1 MMTEH
6 NGHHG
11 NGANNLQIQVIDERA
26 VLKEVYERSLPR
38 RTARVRIYIA
48 EEQRILRD
56 AYQSFFLSRPDM
68 ELAGTTD
75 DTRAESVTR
84 AALALAPDLVLI
96 GIRVL
101 QVTSV
106 EQLEALRESCP
117 DMPIVLL
124 SAYYDDKG
132 IKALRE
138 FSRSTTSGWAY
149 LLKHNV
155 DTPEQ
160 LAQVVQSVA
169 QGRIILDPAVMVG
182 LMDVRE
188 GGTDVLKSLDPR
200 EMEVLSWVAKG
211 YTNSAIAAALGVDPR
226 VVERLFASLSSKLGS
241 RSESRDPRVYAVETY
256 LRATG
261 QLRDGMLSEG

>member
-1 MMTEH
+1 MMEH

-11 NGANNLQIQVIDERA
+11 NGAGNLQIQVINERPA
-26 VLKEVYERSLPR
+26 LREVYERSFR
-38 RTARVRIYIA
+38 RSADRVRIYIA

-56 AYQSFFLSRPDM
+56 AYQTFFMSRQDM
-68 ELAGTTD
+68 EVAGTSD
-75 DTRAESVTR
+75 DTSAESVTR
-84 AALALAPDLVLI
+84 AAQALAPDLVLI

-101 QVTSV
+101 QLTSV
-106 EQLEALRESCP
+106 EQLEAVRESCP
-117 DMPIVLL
+117 DVPIVLL

-132 IKALRE
+132 MKALRE
-138 FSRSTTSGWAY
+138 FTRATTSGWAY

-169 QGRIILDPAVMVG
+169 QGRIILDPAVMAG
-182 LMDVRE
+182 LMDARG

-211 YTNSAIAAALGVDPR
+211 YTNSAIAAALPPPPNG
-226 VVERLFASLSSKLGS
+226 ASGS
-241 RSESRDPRVYAVETY
+241 QPP
-256 LRATG
+256 
-261 QLRDGMLSEG
+261 

>member
-1 MMTEH
+1 MTEH
-6 NGHHG
+6 NGHQG
-11 NGANNLQIQVIDERA
+11 NGAGSLQIQVVDERQ
-26 VLKEVYERSLPR
+26 VLREVYVGSSPR
-38 RTARVRIYIA
+38 RTDRVRIYIA

-68 ELAGTTD
+68 EVAGASD
-75 DTRAESVTR
+75 DTRAESLTR
-84 AALALAPDLVLI
+84 VALALAPDLLLI

-101 QVTSV
+101 QLTSV
-106 EQLEALRESCP
+106 EQLEAVRESCP
-117 DMPIVLL
+117 DLPIVLL

-169 QGRIILDPAVMVG
+169 QGRIILDPAVLVG
-182 LMDVRE
+182 LMDARD
-188 GGTDVLKSLDPR
+188 GGMELLKSLDPR

-211 YTNSAIAAALGVDPR
+211 YTNSAIAAALGVEPR
-226 VVERLFASLSSKLGS
+226 VVERLFAAISSKLCS
-241 RSESRDPRVYAVETY
+241 RSASRDPRVHAVELY

-261 QLRDGMLSEG
+261 QLRDGIGSEG